1 MRIVDKDSRI
11 KLDELSK
18 MAEEMFGD
26 LVKAVAGRE

>member
-26 LVKAVAGRE
+26 PVKAVAGRE